1 MITKEDLRNE
11 RVWACGEWY
20 DKFVLDFPS
29 GVETTPDG
37 WLSLIRAGYGPVISW
52 LLINTDDEIFRPNLR
67 GADLRGADLHGADL
81 RGADLHGA
89 YLSGTNLH
97 GADLHGADLSG
108 TNLGWTDLGG
118 ADLSGAD
125 LSEADLRGADLH
137 GAYLSGTNLHG
148 ADLHGAKYK
157 SKTIFPDGFD
167 PIISGLSIKSSLSE
181 IA

>member
-67 GADLRGADLHGADL
+67 GADL
-81 RGADLHGA
+81 
-89 YLSGTNLH
+89 
-97 GADLHGADLSG
+97 SG

-125 LSEADLRGADLH
+125 LSGADLRGADLH
-137 GAYLSGTNLHG
+137 GTYLSGTNLHG

-167 PIISGLSIKSSLSE
+167 PIISGMIE
-181 IA
+181 RN

>member
-67 GADLRGADLHGADL
+67 GADLSGTNLGWADLNGAYLRRADLSGAD
-81 RGADLHGA
+81 
-89 YLSGTNLH
+89 LSGTNLS
-97 GADLHGADLSG
+97 GADLSG
-108 TNLGWTDLGG
+108 TNLG
-118 ADLSGAD
+118 
-125 LSEADLRGADLH
+125 
-137 GAYLSGTNLHG
+137 GT
-148 ADLHGAKYK
+148 DLHGAKYK

-167 PIISGLSIKSSLSE
+167 PIISGMIE
-181 IA
+181 RN

>member
-67 GADLRGADLHGADL
+67 GADL
-81 RGADLHGA
+81 
-89 YLSGTNLH
+89 SGTNL
-97 GADLHGADLSG
+97 GWADLNGAYLRRADLSGADLSG
-108 TNLGWTDLGG
+108 TNL
-118 ADLSGAD
+118 S
-125 LSEADLRGADLH
+125 GADLH

-167 PIISGLSIKSSLSE
+167 PIISGMIE
-181 IA
+181 RN

>member
-67 GADLRGADLHGADL
+67 GADLRVADLRVADLHGADLNGADL
-81 RGADLHGA
+81 RGADLR
-89 YLSGTNLH
+89 
-97 GADLHGADLSG
+97 
-108 TNLGWTDLGG
+108 G

-125 LSEADLRGADLH
+125 LHGTNLGWTNLHGTDLSGADLSGADLRGADLH

-167 PIISGLSIKSSLSE
+167 PIISGMIE
-181 IA
+181 RN

>member
-67 GADLRGADLHGADL
+67 GADLRVAD
-81 RGADLHGA
+81 
-89 YLSGTNLH
+89 LH

-125 LSEADLRGADLH
+125 LSGADLRGADLH

-167 PIISGLSIKSSLSE
+167 PIISGMIE
-181 IA
+181 RN

>member
-67 GADLRGADLHGADL
+67 GADL
-81 RGADLHGA
+81 
-89 YLSGTNLH
+89 
-97 GADLHGADLSG
+97 SG
-108 TNLGWTDLGG
+108 TNLG
-118 ADLSGAD
+118 
-125 LSEADLRGADLH
+125 
-137 GAYLSGTNLHG
+137 GT
-148 ADLHGAKYK
+148 DLHGAKYK

-167 PIISGLSIKSSLSE
+167 PIISGMIE
-181 IA
+181 RN

>member
-37 WLSLIRAGYGPVISW
+37 WLSLIKAGYGPVISW

-67 GADLRGADLHGADL
+67 GADLRGADLSKADLSWADLSEADL
-81 RGADLHGA
+81 READP
-89 YLSGTNLH
+89 H
-97 GADLHGADLSG
+97 GADLHGADLRGANLGG
-108 TNLGWTDLGG
+108 TNLG
-118 ADLSGAD
+118 
-125 LSEADLRGADLH
+125 
-137 GAYLSGTNLHG
+137 GTNLG
-148 ADLHGAKYK
+148 GTDLHGAKYK

-167 PIISGLSIKSSLSE
+167 PIISGMIE
-181 IA
+181 RN

>member
-67 GADLRGADLHGADL
+67 GADL
-81 RGADLHGA
+81 
-89 YLSGTNLH
+89 SGTNL
-97 GADLHGADLSG
+97 GWADLNGAYLRRADLSGADLSG

-125 LSEADLRGADLH
+125 LSGADLRGADLH

-167 PIISGLSIKSSLSE
+167 PIISGMIE
-181 IA
+181 RN